1 VYPLK
6 NCSRTI
12 LPSSVDMQGELGPPI
27 LGALLIFLQSA
38 GGYDD
43 MQGVQSGGYKT
54 DKGVTRK
61 CEVLYVVH
69 VNMVGSFTMYM

>member
-1 VYPLK
+1 
-6 NCSRTI
+6 
-12 LPSSVDMQGELGPPI
+12 
-27 LGALLIFLQSA
+27 LIFLQSA

-61 CEVLYVVH
+61 CEVTVCSPHEYGWEFHNVH
-69 VNMVGSFTMYM
+69 VVTTIV